1 MDQGLFGKYNR
12 VVLER
17 KNKVEEII
25 DFIKKET
32 GATIEKDEV
41 VLKKNTVS
49 FQVSSVKKVVLQKK
63 SIKDFLEGKG
73 YIVII

>member
-41 VLKKNTVS
+41 VLKKNIVS